1 MTVVLRLSFD
11 LNSVLWIAGEVY
23 SSDYR
28 FTIVEMQY
36 LGDLAK
42 LVYFK
47 SSLNVMENLSYVIV
61 KLRLYLIQERKIA
74 L

>member
-1 MTVVLRLSFD
+1 MLRLSFD

-47 SSLNVMENLSYVIV
+47 SSLNVMENLFLCYCYV

-74 L
+74 P